1 MTLDQLREK
10 AENAT
15 PGPWGEYV
23 ADCDSFMSTFY
34 VGKPNGEWPLKPDE
48 VVVVTGCN
56 GCAYGQTRDED
67 SAFIAAFNPEIA
79 LAFIEYVHA
88 NQKATVRLFGS
99 MAEARAFNASE
110 DRLFSLLGEQP

>member
-1 MTLDQLREK
+1 MTGEPTAPVAAMTLDQLRE
-10 AENAT
+10 
-15 PGPWGEYV
+15 
-23 ADCDSFMSTFY
+23 
-34 VGKPNGEWPLKPDE
+34 
-48 VVVVTGCN
+48 
-56 GCAYGQTRDED
+56 
-67 SAFIAAFNPEIA
+67 AAFNNDVSGVTPQLA